1 MARALL
7 FAAFGM
13 WRRSLG
19 GLAFV
24 VAGACSAA
32 AGDPASGEA
41 APSPVDGGSDF
52 ADGGGSAD
60 AAPVAV
66 TLTQSTSD
74 TITPQNSV
82 ACIESDADGN
92 PIEHRENSFYRV
104 FDLAAAG
111 VTGRLET
118 SAVSVGI
125 QSAASPGP
133 DQPMTVRLHRL
144 AGNALEVARLTEI
157 GNADV
162 TVANQGA
169 GVLSVPLV
177 ATAEADSKLVVE
189 IFLPDAAGGGNL
201 IFPGSNADGQSGPT
215 YLRAPA
221 DGCDLVEPT
230 DLADIGF
237 PDMHL
242 VVSVAGTSY

>member
-1 MARALL
+1 
-7 FAAFGM
+7 M

-19 GLAFV
+19 VLVFA
-24 VAGACSAA
+24 AASACSAA
-32 AGDPASGEA
+32 AGDPSGQAS
-41 APSPVDGGSDF
+41 PPPVDGGSEF
-52 ADGGGSAD
+52 ADSGGSAD

-66 TLTQSTSD
+66 TLTQSTSQE
-74 TITPQNSV
+74 ITPQNSV

-92 PIEHRENSFYRV
+92 PVEHRENSFYRV

-118 SAVSVGI
+118 SSVAVGI
-125 QSAASPGP
+125 QSAESPDP
-133 DQPMTVRLHRL
+133 DQPMSVRLHTL
-144 AGNALEVARLTEI
+144 AGPDLLVASLTEI
-157 GNADV
+157 GRADV

-169 GVLSVPLV
+169 GILDVPLV
-177 ATAEADSKLVVE
+177 ATTDASATLVVE

-215 YLRAPA
+215 YVRAPA
-221 DGCDLVEPT
+221 DGCDLVDPT